1 MGHLKW
7 FCNHFAEGP
16 HNGYRAFPLETSIP
30 TAFISF
36 IPLYPISFKLAAIIF
51 SLPIQIAWSHEHP
64 GRPVVQPA
72 STERYSGRMADC
84 LAAGHG

>member
-1 MGHLKW
+1 MATVL
-7 FCNHFAEGP
+7 
-16 HNGYRAFPLETSIP
+16 FPLETSIP
-30 TAFISF
+30 TAFISLV
-36 IPLYPISFKLAAIIF
+36 PPYLISFKLAAIDF

-64 GRPVVQPA
+64 GFPVVQPA